1 MRHLIA
7 IIALALVGF
16 SAQAQSKIGTID
28 ADYILAQLPEFES
41 VNKGLEAYN
50 LELQQD
56 LDSTL
61 TKYETLGKVYQDSS
75 STWSEEER
83 KTKASDLMSLEKD
96 ITSFRQKASVLLQVK
111 RNELTKPLYEKINK
125 AMIAVIQKEGFTQ
138 VLHIG
143 STALAYSAEGSDIT
157 VKVLKELGIKVE
169 ETTGADTS
177 K

>member
-61 TKYETLGKVYQDSS
+61 TKDETLGKFYQDSS
-75 STWSEEER
+75 STWSE
-83 KTKASDLMSLEKD
+83 
-96 ITSFRQKASVLLQVK
+96 
-111 RNELTKPLYEKINK
+111 
-125 AMIAVIQKEGFTQ
+125 
-138 VLHIG
+138 
-143 STALAYSAEGSDIT
+143 
-157 VKVLKELGIKVE
+157 
-169 ETTGADTS
+169 
-177 K
+177 